1 MQMDAKLDEI
11 SISCGRRKMAK
22 KRRGPTPEQRAEW
35 AAVRQRLEEHLAR
48 RQARRRDQLAR
59 EVRRRQR
66 LRRLTFGLL
75 GR

>member
-1 MQMDAKLDEI
+1 
-11 SISCGRRKMAK
+11 MAK

-35 AAVRQRLEEHLAR
+35 AATRRRLEQHLERRRAR
-48 RQARRRDQLAR
+48 TSEKRVREARRR
-59 EVRRRQR
+59 ER

>member
-1 MQMDAKLDEI
+1 MDAKLDEI
-11 SISCGRRKMAK
+11 LGLLREEEDEK

-35 AAVRQRLEEHLAR
+35 AAVRQRLEEHLAPR
-48 RQARRRDQLAR
+48 KARRRDQLAR
-59 EVRRRQR
+59 EARRRQR